1 MGDDHCRTLSQGG
14 REVSQAA
21 AAESSP
27 ALRDQ
32 LLGYARQYD
41 ALASIMEEVP
51 PPALP
56 AKHQRQPMQQQ
67 QSKAEPDDT
76 Q

>member
-1 MGDDHCRTLSQGG
+1 VTTIAEHFH
-14 REVSQAA
+14 REAENYRKLA

-41 ALASIMEEVP
+41 ALASIVEEVP